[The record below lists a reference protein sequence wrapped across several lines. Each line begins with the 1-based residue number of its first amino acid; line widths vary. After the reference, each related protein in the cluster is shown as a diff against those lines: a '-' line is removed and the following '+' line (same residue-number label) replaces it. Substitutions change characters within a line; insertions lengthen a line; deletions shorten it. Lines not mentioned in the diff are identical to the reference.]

1 MFYDARPKD
10 VRENQP
16 RYGYKL
22 KANCLLLRSART
34 YPGRIHRSASVRAD
48 PRAKILENLVAYGA
62 RSLFDAARLNTRDIS
77 FPWSRDRIQRKPTKP
92 TSRTELPEGL
102 PKVVHDKKSS
112 AVPDC
117 PLHRLLLLLRT
128 GAFRS
133 CWNAILRIPWSPRKK
148 HTEQFVTTPRCRR
161 RDVSSTH
168 GRVRSYIWTCI
179 GTYISLYTCIEIY
192 VVDGG
197 CGGIRAWQKTGGAPG
212 IARIAFISCNA

>member
-1 MFYDARPKD
+1 M
-10 VRENQP
+10 
-16 RYGYKL
+16 
-22 KANCLLLRSART
+22 S
-34 YPGRIHRSASVRAD
+34 PGRIHRSTSVRAD
-48 PRAKILENLVAYGA
+48 PRAKILENLLAFGA

-117 PLHRLLLLLRT
+117 PLHRLLLLLCT
-128 GAFRS
+128 GVFRS

-168 GRVRSYIWTCI
+168 
-179 GTYISLYTCIEIY
+179 
-192 VVDGG
+192 
-197 CGGIRAWQKTGGAPG
+197 
-212 IARIAFISCNA
+212 ARPCAFIHMDMYRDVYIFICVYRNICRRWRLWRYPSLAKDRRGLGDRQDCFH